1 MKSSAHQFPSHD
13 LSDYAI
19 IIGSAIAGLATAAA
33 RLRVQLLKGK
43 TARKPTSEDRIQNGK
58 AQRRKLRV
66 QTQVPERGRAEQ
78 AASRFFGGP
87 SPGSG
92 EFYGLLKR
100 SIVGG
105 P

>member
-58 AQRRKLRV
+58 ARRRKLRV
-66 QTQVPERGRAEQ
+66 QTHVPQRGRAEQ
-78 AASRFFGGP
+78 ASRFFGDP